1 MSKLSQWIRKVE
13 SRIRSK
19 RYTNAFGGSDQHAR
33 RRELLAKKFADA
45 TRLGTPDI
53 YRHAAPVDCSFLK
66 FPASPNTGR
75 SEKLPSSLCT
85 HHQLDS
91 AAFRYWAASIGE
103 SWRLHR
109 KLWEFCFILQA
120 LYERNMLQEGKRG
133 LGFAVGEE
141 PLPAIMAKLGC
152 EILASD
158 LDIRDDRATV
168 WAETAQLASTLEG
181 LNARAICPPDAF
193 QKRVHFRPI
202 DMNKI
207 PNDVR
212 DYDFTWSSCSF
223 EHCGSIGLGKRFLRK
238 QMKCLKPGGIAV
250 HTTEFNLSSIEETI
264 DSGTTVIFR
273 RQDVEAMVR
282 DLQADGHTVE
292 TLQLDLGASRE
303 DAIIDCYP
311 YSDNMHLKLE
321 LFDRYVSTSVALII
335 QKSHD
340 PVPGDD
346 RLHEN

>member
-1 MSKLSQWIRKVE
+1 MSKLSQFFYKLD
-13 SRIRSK
+13 SRFQSK
-19 RYTNAFGGSDQHAR
+19 RQTKAQGRSVQQANQGKLIAQRFT
-33 RRELLAKKFADA
+33 DA
-45 TRLGTPDI
+45 VRLGSPDI
-53 YRHAAPVDCSFLK
+53 YRHAAPVDCSLLK
-66 FPASPNTGR
+66 FPGRVTTGR

-91 AAFRYWAASIGE
+91 AAFRYWTINIGE
-103 SWRLHR
+103 RWRLHR
-109 KLWEFCFILQA
+109 KLWEYCFILQA
-120 LYERNMLQEGKRG
+120 LYERDMLQEGKRG

-141 PLPAIMAKLGC
+141 PLPSLMAKFGC
-152 EILASD
+152 GILATD

-181 LNARAICPPDAF
+181 LNSRAICPHDVF
-193 QKRVHFRPI
+193 KKRVNFRPI

-207 PNDVR
+207 PNDVT

-250 HTTEFNLSSIEETI
+250 HTTEFNLSSTEETI
-264 DSGTTVIFR
+264 DSGTTVLFR
-273 RQDVEAMVR
+273 RQDIEAMIR

-292 TLQLDLGASRE
+292 TLQLDLGASKE
-303 DAIIDCYP
+303 DAIIDSYP

-335 QKSHD
+335 QKSDD
-340 PVPGDD
+340 PTSG
-346 RLHEN
+346 NK